1 MIACKPHTTAVIVTY
16 NSRPTVGE
24 TLNALH
30 EAAKA
35 GDIACVVVD
44 NASIDGTSDFI
55 NAHFPWVHLIRS
67 PENLGYGRGCNLGL
81 LGARTPYALILN
93 PDAVIFHDALQILV
107 DFMTANRQ
115 AGIVA
120 PAIIEDAKHFQAAG
134 LMTTPASLLKS
145 AFGFSQAMP
154 HCKPI
159 LPGDPAFRTPWVCGA
174 IMFVR
179 TDLFQQLGGFDPRFF
194 LYYEETDFCRRAI
207 EARAEIWAVGKAVAS
222 HVGGASAKAT
232 GQTLHSAC
240 IANHYYHSR
249 FYYLFKHFGALQAIG
264 TECLLLVLS
273 YIRCIKQLLA
283 GNKDYFLNNARRP
296 FLSLPARPGRD

>member
-1 MIACKPHTTAVIVTY
+1 MKACAPVTTVVIVAY
-16 NSRPTVGE
+16 NSKSIIGE
-24 TLNALH
+24 TIHALH
-30 EAAKA
+30 EAAQA
-35 GDIACVVVD
+35 GDIECVVVD
-44 NASIDGTSDFI
+44 NASIDGTADFI

-67 PENLGYGRGCNLGL
+67 PHNLGYGRGCNLGL
-81 LGARTPYALILN
+81 LAARTRYSLILN
-93 PDAVIFHDALQILV
+93 PDALIPHDALQILV
-107 DFMTANRQ
+107 NFMTANRQ

-120 PAIIEDAKHFQAAG
+120 PAIIEDAKHFQTAG
-134 LMTTPASLLKS
+134 LMTTPASLLKA
-145 AFGFSQAMP
+145 AFGCSQTMP

-159 LPGDPAFRTPWVCGA
+159 IPGGPAFRTSWVCGA
-174 IMFVR
+174 IMLVR
-179 TDLFQQLGGFDPRFF
+179 TDLFQNLGGFDPRFF
-194 LYYEETDFCRRAI
+194 LYFEETDLCRRAI
-207 EARAEIWAVGKAVAS
+207 KAGAEIWAVGKAVAS